1 MAIITKPVGGIFKG
15 VPATI
20 TLNKSELSALASVS
34 ADSYFSVTTNWNKVI
49 LSYKSFDGN
58 QQEIVEFNATLSSPT
73 GFFDVSL
80 TARNFFEIQVIKII
94 DFDGGIFIVP
104 RSELVIVDFDVIF
117 VTPPSSLSYTT
128 PVIYTQNETITNN
141 VPSVIGTVNS
151 YSISP
156 ALPTGLT
163 IDPTTGVISGTPTV
177 AVAAANY
184 IVTASNSGGP
194 TTATINITVES
205 GVSDEFWDVANKSG
219 VGTVS
224 VGANRLITK
233 TSGGGSYDVNVL
245 SLETITGDGYIEFP
259 NSSLLNIGNYG
270 VSVIGLAEQTSPNGG
285 FQNIILGAFTV
296 SNNWERVVNGSISS
310 IISVTNPN
318 DIVRIGRIGTEY
330 YIKINDVIKTQV
342 TINNTNPLKASISLS
357 TTGTG
362 VDNITVESAEVP
374 VGDPIIWDLFLNGAT
389 TEADGGL
396 IGASTAAYSFT
407 KSNASKIANGADFK
421 ITYKFTDLV
430 ADWVHG
436 ISSVLTEES
445 QSQFNFTGLTYQQS
459 FLISYYRGVQQPNQ
473 SLSILNSPGE
483 NTLVIEK
490 TGTNLTF
497 TLNNTVVLSKTDYT
511 EQLTVPAV
519 RPWNVRALDSAY
531 VEIISATN
539 YINWDLLTGYQAGSL
554 TITPTS
560 GVSGGISLAGND
572 VAVKSDADKATGDFD
587 YTFKFDWSAA
597 TSVVDMFAGVTGNN
611 VTSGLSFY
619 PNLTCIY
626 GNGNNPDTAFLWHN
640 GSSVGGTTQTLLSGV
655 NTYRLKRVGTTI
667 THYLNDVQIYSA
679 ASTSFTAYPSVR
691 TIGNSVV
698 TESYITEPVP
708 SSFLSVSWQEVATS
722 ETAGWNLYGSNYYTF
737 NDGANLI
744 VQRLVNEPVRAL
756 GIIII
761 DGATPYPDGMEWVP
775 TSITISG
782 GNSSSSFTQIKTF
795 TFARNEFTA
804 DTLKYLV
811 LDSDQS
817 FEFYKITL
825 NSYDKTYGASF
836 IFQGQISLHSAATA
850 VQSVT
855 WNVAGKTGVGT
866 VTAGANGLITK
877 ATGGQGYNVNVL
889 SNETITGNGYVEFI
903 WSHTNVVFGIA
914 ETIHPSGSYTNI
926 VYGGYNA
933 GYGWEIVNIGAFNG
947 SGLANNSLTVGDVVK
962 IERVGNLFKAF
973 KNGLLMHSCTI
984 NNLNPLKASISIHTD
999 TNGVNGATISE

>member
-20 TLNKSELSALASVS
+20 TLNKSELAALSSVS
-34 ADSYFSVTTNWNKVI
+34 SDSYFSVTTNWNKVI
-49 LSYKSFDGN
+49 LSYRSFDGN

-80 TARNFFEIQVIKII
+80 TARNFFEIQVIQII

-151 YSISP
+151 YSP

-163 IDPTTGVISGTPTV
+163 INPTTGVISGTPTV

-184 IVTASNSGGP
+184 TVTASNSGGP
-194 TTATINITVES
+194 TTA
-205 GVSDEFWDVANKSG
+205 
-219 VGTVS
+219 
-224 VGANRLITK
+224 
-233 TSGGGSYDVNVL
+233 
-245 SLETITGDGYIEFP
+245 
-259 NSSLLNIGNYG
+259 
-270 VSVIGLAEQTSPNGG
+270 
-285 FQNIILGAFTV
+285 
-296 SNNWERVVNGSISS
+296 
-310 IISVTNPN
+310 
-318 DIVRIGRIGTEY
+318 IV
-330 YIKINDVIKTQV
+330 
-342 TINNTNPLKASISLS
+342 
-357 TTGTG
+357 
-362 VDNITVESAEVP
+362 NITVESAEVP

-407 KSNASKIANGADFK
+407 KSNASKIDNGADFK

-560 GVSGGISLAGND
+560 GVSGGISLSGHD

-587 YTFKFDWSAA
+587 YTFKFDWSSAS
-597 TSVVDMFAGVTGNN
+597 SVNNMFAGVTGNN
-611 VTSGLSFY
+611 VTSGTSPLFY
-619 PNLTCIY
+619 DRLTCIY
-626 GNGNNPDTAFLWHN
+626 GNGNNPDTANLWHN

-691 TIGNSVV
+691 TMGNSVV
-698 TESYITEPVP
+698 TESYITESVP
-708 SSFLSVSWQEVATS
+708 SSFLSVSSQEVTTS

-737 NDGANLI
+737 NDGANRI

-761 DGATPYPDGMEWVP
+761 DGATTYPDGMEWVP

-817 FEFYKITL
+817 FEFYKITF
-825 NSYDKTYGASF
+825 NSYDKTYGGSF

-877 ATGGQGYNVNVL
+877 SGGGSAYNVNVL
-889 SNETITGNGYVEFI
+889 SNETITGDGYVEFI
-903 WSHTNVVFGIA
+903 YSSIFLNVVFGLA
-914 ETIHPSGSYTNI
+914 EINSPSGFYENTI
-926 VYGGYNA
+926 YGTYVSA
-933 GYGWEIVNIGAFNG
+933 FFTYEIVTNGTLTGNTGAPAANGDVIRLQRIGTTFSILKNG
-947 SGLANNSLTVGDVVK
+947 SVINTG
-962 IERVGNLFKAF
+962 
-973 KNGLLMHSCTI
+973 TI
-984 NNLNPLKASISIHTD
+984 NNTNPLKASICIYAE
-999 TNGVNGATISE
+999 NYGVNNVTISE